1 MELNLVAHLV
11 FQRYFNKTFYRFINP
26 SLVSFSRYPVLAD
39 SDIAL
44 IKMMVTDNTSQLEK
58 IKEEFDS
65 LSLSLSGRYKN
76 IDLEYPPEFAI
87 EVNSSYFLYALVR
100 LLKPI
105 NIVETGVANGHSSFF
120 LLNAILKNKCGILHS
135 FDVKNDVGTLITESE
150 KSVWD
155 LNILPRGR
163 EKSFFLDKMKKL
175 GDINIF
181 IHDSNHFYYWQILE
195 YRTAWEVLKNDGFLL
210 SDDVDAS
217 YAFLDFSKE
226 TSSTPIFISDSR
238 KMFGIIKKPH

>member
-11 FQRYFNKTFYRFINP
+11 FQRYFNKAFYRFINP

-58 IKEEFDS
+58 IKEEFES
-65 LSLSLSGRYKN
+65 LSLALSGRYKN

-120 LLNAILKNKCGILHS
+120 YL
-135 FDVKNDVGTLITESE
+135 TLS
-150 KSVWD
+150 
-155 LNILPRGR
+155 
-163 EKSFFLDKMKKL
+163 
-175 GDINIF
+175 
-181 IHDSNHFYYWQILE
+181 
-195 YRTAWEVLKNDGFLL
+195 
-210 SDDVDAS
+210 
-217 YAFLDFSKE
+217 
-226 TSSTPIFISDSR
+226 
-238 KMFGIIKKPH
+238 